1 MPTIVNLKKAL
12 AVKTLPKTTINQSIE
27 IANKDKKRYTCNH
40 AHLKEALL
48 SVMERYCDL
57 IKGTNIIN

>member
-1 MPTIVNLKKAL
+1 MPTIVNLKNITGCPDIAKSNNSS
-12 AVKTLPKTTINQSIE
+12 INR
-27 IANKDKKRYTCNH
+27 NCKKRYTCNH

-48 SVMERYCDL
+48 SVMESYWDL